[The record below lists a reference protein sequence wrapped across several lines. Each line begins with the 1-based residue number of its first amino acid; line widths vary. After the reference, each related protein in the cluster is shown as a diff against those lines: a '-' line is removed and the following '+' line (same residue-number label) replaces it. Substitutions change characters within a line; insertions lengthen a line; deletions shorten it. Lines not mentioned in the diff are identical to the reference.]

1 MKDEF
6 YIVLPSN
13 SSMQYFPN
21 NTTTHFVTQLPQQ
34 IRLQGSWC
42 VAITEIQIPLTFQHI
57 SSENAEREIIVKR
70 LAHTILESNK
80 VRAEA
85 STATKCYLR
94 PGVYKNLE
102 SLVDEINNLE
112 GVKQH
117 LHFTIER
124 GCYISVKRICKIPI
138 CSELDHYLSLSDK
151 LKKILGF
158 ENKDDCDIR
167 IDKEKKDSVNE
178 TVGNRPANLSNGI
191 PSMFMFYS
199 DICEPY
205 VTGDVQS
212 RLLRTVSLNVDDYTY
227 NSIKMKS
234 FSPPMYIPLL
244 FNAFQTIEIDIRDQH
259 GKSIPFDFGT
269 LTVTL
274 HFKRID

>member
-13 SSMQYFPN
+13 SRVHYFPN

-34 IRLQGSWC
+34 IRLQGVWS
-42 VAITEIQIPLTFQHI
+42 VAVTEIQIPLTFQHI
-57 SSENAEREIIVKR
+57 SSDIVEREVTVKR
-70 LAHTILESNK
+70 VARTILESNAL
-80 VRAEA
+80 RSEA
-85 STATKCYLR
+85 STITKSYLR

-102 SLVDEINNLE
+102 SLVDEINNLQ

-117 LHFTIER
+117 LHFVIER
-124 GCYISVKRICKIPI
+124 GGYISVKRICKSSS
-138 CSELDHYLSLSDK
+138 CLELDHYLILSDK

-158 ENKDDCDIR
+158 DVKDDSDIK
-167 IDKEKKDSVNE
+167 IDKEKGEGV
-178 TVGNRPANLSNGI
+178 VGTTGSRPANLSNGL
-191 PSMFMFYS
+191 PSMLMFYS

-212 RLLRTVSLNVDDYTY
+212 RLLRTVSLNMDDYTY
-227 NSIKMKS
+227 NGIKMKS

>member
-1 MKDEF
+1 MKDDF

-13 SSMQYFPN
+13 SSMHYFPC
-21 NTTTHFVTQLPQQ
+21 NTTTHFVTQLPHQ
-34 IRLQGSWC
+34 IRLHGSWS
-42 VAITEIQIPLTFQHI
+42 VAVTEIQIPMTFQHI
-57 SSENAEREIIVKR
+57 SSEIDEREIILKCLPR
-70 LAHTILESNK
+70 SILETNRVSRE
-80 VRAEA
+80 VP
-85 STATKCYLR
+85 ATIKSYLK

-112 GVKQH
+112 EIKHH
-117 LHFTIER
+117 LKFLIER
-124 GCYISVKRICKIPI
+124 GGYIRVKRICTSS
-138 CSELDHYLSLSDK
+138 CLEVEHYLQLSNK

-158 ENKDDCDIR
+158 EIDSASVIKINK
-167 IDKEKKDSVNE
+167 EEEGGE
-178 TVGNRPANLSNGI
+178 TAGNRPGNLTNGL
-191 PSMFMFYS
+191 PSMLMVYS

-212 RLLRTVSLNVDDYTY
+212 RLLRTVSLNMSDYTY
-227 NSIKMKS
+227 SGIKMKN

-244 FNAFQTIEIDIRDQH
+244 FNAFQSIEIDIRDQH
-259 GKSIPFDFGT
+259 GKLIPFDFGT

>member
-1 MKDEF
+1 MKDDF

-13 SSMQYFPN
+13 SSMHYFPN

-34 IRLQGSWC
+34 IRLHGSWC
-42 VAITEIQIPLTFQHI
+42 VAVTEIQIPLTFQHI
-57 SSENAEREIIVKR
+57 SSEFEEGEVIVSRKSR
-70 LAHTILESNK
+70 SILESNEL
-80 VRAEA
+80 RSEP
-85 STATKCYLR
+85 STTTKSYLR

-102 SLVDEINNLE
+102 SLIDEINNLK
-112 GVKQH
+112 GVDQH
-117 LHFTIER
+117 LNFVIER
-124 GCYISVKRICKIPI
+124 GGYVSVKRICETSS
-138 CSELDHYLSLSDK
+138 CSELEHYVRLSDK

-158 ENKDDCDIR
+158 EMKYSSDINVS
-167 IDKEKKDSVNE
+167 IE
-178 TVGNRPANLSNGI
+178 TEEESIEVTGNRPANLNNGL

-212 RLLRTVSLNVDDYTY
+212 RLLRTVSLNMVDYTY
-227 NSIKMKS
+227 NGIKLIS

-274 HFKRID
+274 HFKRIE